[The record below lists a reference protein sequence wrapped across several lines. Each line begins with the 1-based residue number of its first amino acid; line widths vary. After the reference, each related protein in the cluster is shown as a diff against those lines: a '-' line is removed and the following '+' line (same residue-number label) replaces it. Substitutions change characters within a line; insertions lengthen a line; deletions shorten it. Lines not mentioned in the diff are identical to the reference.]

1 MTWMIVFA
9 YACSAVSRSSVM
21 KSPIGSPF
29 SSSSLPT
36 MNWPSASAKSYTR
49 FMGELGETNFMVP
62 RGWFVMVLICAS
74 WCFMVLHGASWV
86 SWRIM
91 VLHGFSWCFMVLH
104 GASWLVMARHGGS
117 WLVMMGRGHGAA
129 QANRARTSGR
139 AARSLRRRY
148 LLVS

>member
-1 MTWMIVFA
+1 
-9 YACSAVSRSSVM
+9 
-21 KSPIGSPF
+21 
-29 SSSSLPT
+29 
-36 MNWPSASAKSYTR
+36 
-49 FMGELGETNFMVP
+49 
-62 RGWFVMVLICAS
+62 
-74 WCFMVLHGASWV
+74 MVLHGASWCFMGFMADHGA
-86 SWRIM
+86 SW
-91 VLHGFSWCFMVLH
+91 LFMVLH